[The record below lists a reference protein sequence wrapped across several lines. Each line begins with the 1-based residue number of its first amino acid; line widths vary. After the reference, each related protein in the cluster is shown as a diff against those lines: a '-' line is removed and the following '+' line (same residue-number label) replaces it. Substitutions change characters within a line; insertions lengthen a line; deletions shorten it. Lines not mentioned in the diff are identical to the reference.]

1 MHAQSRLDALLAEH
15 RSVFIEC
22 AKRLSQKEAW
32 SPVDCPVVVIDSRKL
47 PSSAEICAVGS
58 LASMVPA
65 SSAIDKPEIQEWIR
79 LVRVNGHE
87 DAFSE
92 MLTRRG
98 EEIGCRFAESYGLF
112 QAERRE
118 GVESLWSTNDLSHFV
133 VKTRESFPNTIGCV
147 ALFIG
152 EDGKN
157 HGVITF
163 EASVE
168 ALLK

>member
-65 SSAIDKPEIQEWIR
+65 SSAIDKP
-79 LVRVNGHE
+79 
-87 DAFSE
+87 
-92 MLTRRG
+92 
-98 EEIGCRFAESYGLF
+98 
-112 QAERRE
+112 
-118 GVESLWSTNDLSHFV
+118 
-133 VKTRESFPNTIGCV
+133 
-147 ALFIG
+147 
-152 EDGKN
+152 
-157 HGVITF
+157 
-163 EASVE
+163 
-168 ALLK
+168 